1 MVILEVMEKTLKTIM
16 EVMVKELGIK
26 NKKRF

>member
-1 MVILEVMEKTLKTIM
+1 MVILEVMEKTLKKIM

-26 NKKRF
+26 NEKRF

>member
-1 MVILEVMEKTLKTIM
+1 MIILEVMEKTLKTIM

-26 NKKRF
+26 NEKRF

>member
-1 MVILEVMEKTLKTIM
+1 MVILEVMEKTLKIIM

-26 NKKRF
+26 NEKRF

>member
-16 EVMVKELGIK
+16 EVIVKELGIK

>member
-16 EVMVKELGIK
+16 EIMVKELGIK
-26 NKKRF
+26 NEKRF

>member
-26 NKKRF
+26 NEKRF

>member
-16 EVMVKELGIK
+16 EVMDKELGIK

>member
-16 EVMVKELGIK
+16 EVMVKELRIK
-26 NKKRF
+26 NEKRF